1 MSFSSS
7 SFSSS
12 SSASPPTKSSSTPPT
27 PTKPRSFSV
36 SSLSQNAYYHL
47 YHSLPSTPR
56 LSLPL
61 HRTSII
67 DQATSTHSHHQ
78 IINIAVKKLIV
89 VFASVHLVIS
99 TASLAFALIRK
110 RKASARGE
118 SRSLWYVIKAVWS
131 DEKIARLAAFL
142 GSYSALW
149 TLAFPALSKLR
160 KHTQPGA
167 PRSLPL
173 FNKKPLSL
181 PSLLH
186 VSRLWL
192 ARFLADWAAALAG
205 AIAGLALLAQ
215 TKQERVNLAPN
226 IFCRGLYTLLK
237 YKPIMNLPY
246 SDLILFG
253 LSNAQIMSAFV
264 LHPQTLPSWYWHWIR
279 RVGSLDVKFLELHRL
294 LNHSKVRDMA
304 LPKQVLDRTRPRT
317 AGNEQRLRYWLG
329 RPDPLSAP
337 TAPCH
342 FNHPLSDS
350 CLVGNGMRTWGAFKS
365 MLPTYAVLH
374 LVPALFF
381 RSKVFMKS
389 PTSFLI
395 SIARKTTSSALF
407 LATFVWIIL
416 FSVCIP
422 SRLYESSNGS
432 IKLRGTR
439 WNGVV
444 GFATAFSLLWEDPRR
459 RGELAL
465 YCAPKALASIWAVMK
480 AKRLVRSVGYG
491 EMILASTGT
500 AMLMHCFVHAPQ
512 SMPALIRG
520 TLGQLIDPHFPGRSS
535 AIKQSK
541 MKEISSADPFSAPA
555 PPPLPNPDNYNHIQT
570 PPPATRSALVV
581 SDKISYF
588 GVLSEEVQILN
599 PHPLPPSSSS
609 TK

>member
-1 MSFSSS
+1 
-7 SFSSS
+7 
-12 SSASPPTKSSSTPPT
+12 
-27 PTKPRSFSV
+27 
-36 SSLSQNAYYHL
+36 
-47 YHSLPSTPR
+47 
-56 LSLPL
+56 
-61 HRTSII
+61 
-67 DQATSTHSHHQ
+67 
-78 IINIAVKKLIV
+78 
-89 VFASVHLVIS
+89 
-99 TASLAFALIRK
+99 
-110 RKASARGE
+110 
-118 SRSLWYVIKAVWS
+118 VIKAVWS

-173 FNKKPLSL
+173 FNNKPLSL

-226 IFCRGLYTLLK
+226 IFCRSVSLTSLMFLLILTINTVFFFFLLNCYFQRLSGLYTLLK

-374 LVPALFF
+374 LVPALLF

-389 PTSFLI
+389 YV
-395 SIARKTTSSALF
+395 LF
-407 LATFVWIIL
+407 LETKD
-416 FSVCIP
+416 S
-422 SRLYESSNGS
+422 
-432 IKLRGTR
+432 
-439 WNGVV
+439 
-444 GFATAFSLLWEDPRR
+444 FAGDP
-459 RGELAL
+459 
-465 YCAPKALASIWAVMK
+465 I
-480 AKRLVRSVGYG
+480 
-491 EMILASTGT
+491 
-500 AMLMHCFVHAPQ
+500 
-512 SMPALIRG
+512 
-520 TLGQLIDPHFPGRSS
+520 
-535 AIKQSK
+535 
-541 MKEISSADPFSAPA
+541 
-555 PPPLPNPDNYNHIQT
+555 
-570 PPPATRSALVV
+570 
-581 SDKISYF
+581 
-588 GVLSEEVQILN
+588 
-599 PHPLPPSSSS
+599 
-609 TK
+609 